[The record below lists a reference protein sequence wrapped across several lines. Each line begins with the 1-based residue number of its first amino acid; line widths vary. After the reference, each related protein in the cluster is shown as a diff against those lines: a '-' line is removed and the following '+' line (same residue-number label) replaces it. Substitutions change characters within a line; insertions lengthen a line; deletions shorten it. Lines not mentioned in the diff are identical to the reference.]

1 MGSFGYTQRDWS
13 YLAEFLILA
22 KMDMKFMPLICIIRI
37 SQG

>member
-1 MGSFGYTQRDWS
+1 MGSFGYTQRDQR

-22 KMDMKFMPLICIIRI
+22 KMDMKFTGLICIIRI